1 MQSRTKPVDGSDKA
15 TRILAFVNYFWD
27 RNAYAPSV
35 RDIQYGCAFSS
46 TSVVERHLG
55 KLVKRGKIGRVPG
68 LARTITVLERTA

>member
-1 MQSRTKPVDGSDKA
+1 MTTAPWGTRRTLS
-15 TRILAFVNYFWD
+15 ILRYIETFW
-27 RNAYAPSV
+27 AEHSYAPSV
-35 RDIQYGCAFSS
+35 RDIQRGCGISS